1 MGTTK
6 FSARLKLARAK
17 AGMTQDELAKKAE
30 MTQSKISTYESEK
43 NDSTP
48 GLYAAAAL
56 AMALGVSLD
65 WLAGI
70 SDDEKTDIEI
80 SGRDFLR
87 KLIDLLLHDG
97 ASWEDKALNEIVGD
111 GIYIHFG
118 GSSLN
123 GLDCEISKLFALK
136 KALKDTNIAEDFA
149 SKAMDSV
156 ISDVVE
162 KYGDYFEVLPF

>member
-48 GLYAAAAL
+48 GLD

-118 GSSLN
+118 SSSLN

>member
-1 MGTTK
+1 MDTTK
-6 FSARLKLARAK
+6 FATRLKRARNK

-30 MTQSKISTYESEK
+30 MTQSKVSTYESPK
-43 NDSTP
+43 NKSVP
-48 GLYAAAAL
+48 GLDAAAKL
-56 AMALGVSLD
+56 AAALGVSLD

-70 SDDEKTDIEI
+70 SDDEKIDVEI
-80 SGRDFLR
+80 SGQDFLK
-87 KLIDLLLHDG
+87 KLIELLLHDG

>member
-48 GLYAAAAL
+48 GLDAAAAL

-65 WLAGI
+65 WRVFRTMKKQILKYLVGI
-70 SDDEKTDIEI
+70 
-80 SGRDFLR
+80 F
-87 KLIDLLLHDG
+87 
-97 ASWEDKALNEIVGD
+97 
-111 GIYIHFG
+111 
-118 GSSLN
+118 
-123 GLDCEISKLFALK
+123 
-136 KALKDTNIAEDFA
+136 
-149 SKAMDSV
+149 
-156 ISDVVE
+156 
-162 KYGDYFEVLPF
+162 

>member
-1 MGTTK
+1 MGHAA
-6 FSARLKLARAK
+6 SRLLTHNAVVAGFAVFGPFLFRDILHNKLRLASCINDRA
-17 AGMTQDELAKKAE
+17 D
-30 MTQSKISTYESEK
+30 
-43 NDSTP
+43 
-48 GLYAAAAL
+48 
-56 AMALGVSLD
+56 V
-65 WLAGI
+65 
-70 SDDEKTDIEI
+70 
-80 SGRDFLR
+80 DFLR

-118 GSSLN
+118 SSSLN

>member
-48 GLYAAAAL
+48 GLDAAAAL
-56 AMALGVSLD
+56 AMALGV
-65 WLAGI
+65 

-118 GSSLN
+118 SSSLN

>member
-48 GLYAAAAL
+48 GLDAAA
-56 AMALGVSLD
+56 VSLD

-70 SDDEKTDIEI
+70 SDDEKTDVEI

-123 GLDCEISKLFALK
+123 GLDCEISKLFVLK